1 MPAYFSCIIMKKTF
15 ITCILALFA
24 FQFSIAQQRM
34 DNSIV
39 INGFITMSMDNFL
52 DSIARQHN
60 LKIIFNRE
68 EIGKQFVA
76 EHFFNEPL
84 KGVLAN
90 ICRSSGYRY
99 WLEGNG
105 TIYIL
110 KTQDELLPLKKL
122 ARNTLVNPVLTQ
134 TIVQQRAEIKEPIV
148 VRKGP
153 FNISGK
159 VIDKASG
166 ETLPGAVIR
175 IAYTDLSAT
184 SNADGYFTILNVP
197 TDTCTVITSY
207 IGYQTDRFELRNLDF
222 KNLVTINMFP
232 SSNNLSEVVITD
244 KKTDG
249 VMTTDTRRVSVLQ
262 ISPAKLNE
270 LPNIG
275 EKDIL
280 RSFQLMPGI
289 SASNESSSGAYVRG
303 GTPDQ
308 NLVLFDGFTIYQV
321 DHLYGFFSAFNS
333 NAVKDV
339 QLYKGGFSSKFGGRL
354 SSVTDIS
361 GKEGNKKNFS
371 LGTDLSLLSANI
383 FLETPVTDN
392 SSLLLAYRRSYQ
404 GPLYNKLFNQFN
416 NTSTLTQAQQG
427 PGGPGGRG
435 GAQAASTPISYFYDL
450 NAKYTYRHGEKDIF
464 SWSFYQGNDNLDNSR
479 EINLPSFITGNG
491 GGIKISDLTDY
502 GNLGS
507 SAKWSRFWGS
517 KLYSNTLVSYSTYK
531 SNRDRSNKSTVTDT
545 AGFSSEISRGT
556 VEKNMIEDFS
566 LKSDWEWQGFNKVKL
581 LFGGFT
587 SQQNLSFNYQSDSTM
602 LIDQYNKAL
611 TGGAYA
617 EAELNPNEQLQ
628 FKAGLRST
636 YYGKTGRFYVEPRL
650 SGTYSLSDQLTLKAA
665 GGRFYQFAN
674 RVLREDILSGSRDFW
689 VLSDGDA
696 IPVGAAN
703 HYIGGLSYE
712 TGGFLFDAEVYYKKL
727 NGLTEYSQRQSP
739 NPRSRTIE
747 EHFYNG
753 QGFSRGVELLA
764 QKKTGNFTGWLSYT
778 LAEAKNQFDTYGEE
792 YYYANQDNRHEFK
805 SVNMYRWKKWT
816 FSATWIL
823 ASGRP
828 YTAPTGSYSLD
839 NMSGIRNNY
848 LTISGKNT
856 ERLPAYHRLDAA
868 LTMDILKVDSRKA
881 GTIGLSLFNIY
892 NRKNTWYKEYSI
904 QDNQVITSDINY
916 LGFTPN
922 ITLSIKWK

>member
-1 MPAYFSCIIMKKTF
+1 
-15 ITCILALFA
+15 
-24 FQFSIAQQRM
+24 M
-34 DNSIV
+34 DNDII

-52 DSIARQHN
+52 DSIAKQHQ

-68 EIGKQFVA
+68 EIGRQFVA

-84 KGVLAN
+84 KGVLTT
-90 ICRSSGYRY
+90 ICKSSGYRY

-110 KTQDELLPLKKL
+110 KNQDELMPLKKL
-122 ARNTLVNPVLTQ
+122 ARSAIVPTESVRTVFQQNTSLQKPA
-134 TIVQQRAEIKEPIV
+134 II
-148 VRKGP
+148 RKGP

-175 IAYTDLSAT
+175 IAYSDLSAT

-197 TDTCTVITSY
+197 TDTATLITSY
-207 IGYQTDRFELRNLDF
+207 IGYQTDKLNLLNLDF
-222 KNLVTINMFP
+222 KNLISINMFP
-232 SSNNLSEVVITD
+232 SSNNLSEVVVTD

-280 RSFQLMPGI
+280 RSFQLMPGV

-361 GKEGNKKNFS
+361 GKEGNKENFS

-383 FLETPVTDN
+383 YLETPLADN

-416 NTSTLTQAQQG
+416 NKSVVSQTQVG
-427 PGGPGGRG
+427 RGGRG
-435 GAQAASTPISYFYDL
+435 RAPAATSTPISYFYDL
-450 NAKYTYRHGEKDIF
+450 NTKYTYRLGDRDIF
-464 SWSFYQGNDNLDNSR
+464 SWSLYQGNDNLDNSR
-479 EINLPSFITGNG
+479 EISLPSFVSGNSG
-491 GGIKISDLTDY
+491 AISINDVTNY

-531 SNRDRSNKSTVTDT
+531 SDRDRINKSTVTDT
-545 AGFSSEISRGT
+545 AGFNQDISRGT
-556 VEKNMIEDFS
+556 LEMNIIEDYS
-566 LKSDWEWQGFNKVKL
+566 LKSDWEWQGFNKTKI
-581 LFGGFT
+581 LFGAFT
-587 SQQNLSFNYQSDSTM
+587 SQQNLSFNYQSDTSI
-602 LIDQYNKAL
+602 LIDQYNKAF
-611 TGGAYA
+611 TGGVYG
-617 EAELNPNEQLQ
+617 EAEMSPNEKLQ

-636 YYGKTGRFYVEPRL
+636 FYGKTNRMYLEPRI
-650 SGTYSLSDQLTLKAA
+650 SGTYSLNDKLTFKAA

-689 VLSDGDA
+689 VLSDGDL
-696 IPVGAAN
+696 IPVGSAN

-712 TGGFLFDAEVYYKKL
+712 TRAFLFDTEVYYKKL
-727 NGLTEYSQRQSP
+727 DGLTEYSQRQSP
-739 NPRSRTIE
+739 NPRARTIE

-753 QGFSRGVELLA
+753 RGFSRGIELLA
-764 QKKTGNFTGWLSYT
+764 QKKTGNYTGWLSYT
-778 LAEAKNQFDTYGEE
+778 LAEAKNQFDTYGEN
-792 YYYANQDNRHEFK
+792 YYYANQDTRHEFK

-816 FSATWIL
+816 LSATWIL
-823 ASGRP
+823 ASGKA

-839 NMSGIRNNY
+839 DINGRRLNY
-848 LTISGKNT
+848 LTISGKNM
-856 ERLPAYHRLDAA
+856 ERMPAYHRLDAA
-868 LTMDILKVDSRKA
+868 ITMDILKVDSRKA